1 MLHIAVCDDEQAQ
14 LSFTQA
20 MLERFIAARPELQA
34 RIACFSSAAQLLDR
48 VDERGAFDIYILDVI
63 MPEMGGIE
71 LGLEL
76 RRRGDSAFIIYLTTS
91 RDFAVDSYLAQ
102 AYHYLLKP
110 VEERTL
116 FNVLDGA
123 VGHLAA
129 GRDASVAFRQ
139 KDGLRRLRLDSIV
152 YGELFDRCIRL
163 HLADGETADGLT
175 LRQSFKDEA
184 APFLAH
190 RRFALCSASFFVNL
204 AYIEKVERDGLR
216 LKDGVRLPLSRAQR
230 DEVTNRWIDFCLN
243 GEGFEC

>member
-14 LSFTQA
+14 LSATQA
-20 MLERFIAARPELQA
+20 MLERFIAERSESPA
-34 RIACFSSAAQLLDR
+34 RISCFSSAAQLLD
-48 VDERGAFDIYILDVI
+48 RGAFDIYILDVI

-76 RRRGDSAFIIYLTTS
+76 RKRGDNAFIIYLTTS

-110 VEERTL
+110 VEERT
-116 FNVLDGA
+116 FFDVLDGA
-123 VGHLAA
+123 VKRLTD
-129 GRDASVAFRQ
+129 GRDASAAFRQ
-139 KDGLRRLRLDSIV
+139 KDGLRRLRLDDIV
-152 YGELFDRCIRL
+152 YGELFDRCLRL
-163 HLADGETADGLT
+163 HLADGLT

-184 APFLAH
+184 APFLAQ
-190 RRFALCSASFFVNL
+190 RRFVLCSASFFVNL

-230 DEVTNRWIDFCLN
+230 DQVTNRWMDYCLS
-243 GEGFEC
+243 GEGS